1 MVIAST
7 AFILA
12 VAGTP
17 FARRAALRLGAV
29 DRPAGR
35 KLHTTPMPLLGGLA
49 VYAAVI
55 GSLLLFP
62 ERKEVVQLAGI
73 VVGASWVSL
82 LGLWDDQRGLHPALK
97 LIAQLAAGAVLI
109 TVGIQVALPLPDWAN
124 IALTLLW
131 VVGITNAF
139 NLLDNMDGLSSGV
152 GAVAAACFLLM
163 AAMNDQ
169 YLVSGL
175 AAGVLGACLGVLVY
189 NFNPATIFMGDS
201 GSLFLGFV
209 LAALGIKLRFPANT
223 NWVTWM
229 VPVLVLGVPVFDTTL
244 VVVSRLRR
252 GVNPFTTPGKD
263 HVSHRLVRLGWTDR
277 EVVLLLYLAG
287 CALGAVATFVSLA
300 SPGEAYTIMIAVVI
314 LALAAIVGLERRR
327 LGKQPGTGTLSGR
340 GEP

>member
-1 MVIAST
+1 MVIASA

-17 FARRAALRLGAV
+17 LARRAALRLGTV
-29 DRPAGR
+29 DRPAER
-35 KLHTTPMPLLGGLA
+35 KLHSTPMPLLGGLA

-73 VVGASWVSL
+73 VIGASWVSL
-82 LGLWDDQRGLHPALK
+82 LGLWDDQRGMHPALK

-109 TVGIQVALPLPDWAN
+109 AVGIQVAMQLPGWAN
-124 IALTLLW
+124 VSLTLLW

-139 NLLDNMDGLSSGV
+139 KLLDNMDGLSSGV

-175 AAGVLGACLGVLVY
+175 AAGVLGACLGFLVY

-244 VVVSRLRR
+244 VVISRLRR
-252 GVNPFTTPGKD
+252 RTNPFTSPGKD
-263 HVSHRLVRLGWTDR
+263 HVSHRLVRLGWTER

-287 CALGAVATFVSLA
+287 CALGAIATFVSLA
-300 SPGEAYTIMIAVVI
+300 SPREAYTIMIAVI
-314 LALAAIVGLERRR
+314 LVAVAAISWLERRG
-327 LGKQPGTGTLSGR
+327 LGDHSGTDAPSAR